1 MPKTRPRWD
10 ELTVRMSCEHNDI
23 ASASPEKLGAFQE
36 VTTPSTPLPRKI
48 DNLWFLECYN
58 FLCQTR
64 NDGRGEQMRP
74 CTTLSHTV

>member
-10 ELTVRMSCEHNDI
+10 ELTVRMSCEHKDI

-48 DNLWFLECYN
+48 DNL
-58 FLCQTR
+58 
-64 NDGRGEQMRP
+64 
-74 CTTLSHTV
+74 